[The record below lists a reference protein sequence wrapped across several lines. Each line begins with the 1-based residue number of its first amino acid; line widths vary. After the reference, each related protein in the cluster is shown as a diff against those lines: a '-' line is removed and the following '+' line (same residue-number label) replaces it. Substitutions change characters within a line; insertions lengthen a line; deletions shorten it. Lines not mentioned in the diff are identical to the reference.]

1 MRSAWPLPLSLCAAH
16 PSARVQLETKCLLC
30 PFYGG
35 ALRPVLD
42 QWIHVSCVIW
52 LPEIG
57 YGDTEMLSVR
67 NLNKVNPQRL
77 GLRCSICDTKH
88 GACVQCSVKDCY
100 TSMHVICAHSQ
111 GLLRM
116 QTSLKDDVTMKQYC
130 RKHAPPLPI
139 EYSLTPEAERARA
152 FAVMKHASDIG
163 PQPGLST
170 VDPSPEQILQTLHRL
185 HLELTQ
191 QSRGGNKRRRK
202 GDQAASRADQP
213 ARLNAD
219 PAAAPARKRTLSSY
233 SSDGE
238 EAHGAA
244 GDELDYGVGGSGSCE
259 RKSAGS
265 DTDWVL
271 RSFADELLDDF
282 TNLGRQRG
290 RSSGTPQGSA
300 KDEGFW
306 ATVQPYFV
314 PFNANQATRMLFGCS
329 SAPPSAIDSYV
340 QRLARGRHAATAF
353 IADQS
358 TASLTEAICGATLS
372 ATVDIADPPR
382 PVQTTCPM
390 CARVQRD
397 AEDGQTD
404 RLCSVCATSKV
415 KVSMDVD
422 QQSAECIFQ
431 VRPSGCSESKQPALQ
446 EAQSAALLD
455 MLNLCLQIDR
465 RSLENRDPPCCC
477 SYCRFSRS
485 RQHNKCGHNV
495 HVGVKSSYRTLFAAA
510 VRRTS

>member
-1 MRSAWPLPLSLCAAH
+1 M
-16 PSARVQLETKCLLC
+16 QLETKCLLC

-213 ARLNAD
+213 ARLNA
-219 PAAAPARKRTLSSY
+219 
-233 SSDGE
+233 E
-238 EAHGAA
+238 
-244 GDELDYGVGGSGSCE
+244 
-259 RKSAGS
+259 
-265 DTDWVL
+265 
-271 RSFADELLDDF
+271 
-282 TNLGRQRG
+282 
-290 RSSGTPQGSA
+290 
-300 KDEGFW
+300 
-306 ATVQPYFV
+306 
-314 PFNANQATRMLFGCS
+314 
-329 SAPPSAIDSYV
+329 
-340 QRLARGRHAATAF
+340 
-353 IADQS
+353 
-358 TASLTEAICGATLS
+358 
-372 ATVDIADPPR
+372 
-382 PVQTTCPM
+382 PV
-390 CARVQRD
+390 
-397 AEDGQTD
+397 
-404 RLCSVCATSKV
+404 S
-415 KVSMDVD
+415 
-422 QQSAECIFQ
+422 
-431 VRPSGCSESKQPALQ
+431 
-446 EAQSAALLD
+446 
-455 MLNLCLQIDR
+455 
-465 RSLENRDPPCCC
+465 
-477 SYCRFSRS
+477 
-485 RQHNKCGHNV
+485 
-495 HVGVKSSYRTLFAAA
+495 
-510 VRRTS
+510 